1 VNSLRRPALFDPFID
16 GYESEL
22 ALFEETAFGQLCE
35 LEEDG
40 GTEVEPVSLQ
50 TGDLKENESVV
61 SLDSNS
67 FTPLDDPSFCRLRI

>member
-1 VNSLRRPALFDPFID
+1 MNSLRRPALFDPFID
-16 GYESEL
+16 GYENDL

-40 GTEVEPVSLQ
+40 STEVEAVRFQ
-50 TGDLKENESVV
+50 TADLKENESVV
-61 SLDSNS
+61 ALDSKS